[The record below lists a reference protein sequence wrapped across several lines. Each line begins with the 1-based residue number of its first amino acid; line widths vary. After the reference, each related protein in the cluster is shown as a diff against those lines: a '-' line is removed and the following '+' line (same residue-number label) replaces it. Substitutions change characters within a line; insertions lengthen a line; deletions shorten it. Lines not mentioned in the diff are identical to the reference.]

1 MRKNGDD
8 RIASDAI
15 PQLTLDADLAFW
27 ERRFLGKGCRP
38 IDLHPGGLGIAM
50 AERRPVIDWARDFD
64 HLDAAWVE
72 DPYTIW
78 DRLRQECPVAHTDR
92 YRGVYLPT
100 RYEDVRAIALDHEN
114 FSSRQVIVRD
124 FEPARGG
131 SAPPITNDPP
141 RHLNAR
147 RALLPAFTPMAIEPL
162 VPRTREIC
170 NELIDAIF
178 ARGDGRSDAA
188 LDYAQHVPVRVIALL
203 LGVPDSD
210 GDRFRRWILQQL
222 ESGVEASDELEQS
235 LAEMADYFGDL
246 VATRQRQVAAGAEL
260 GTDLIAQLLQ
270 ARYEDGTQF
279 STTHVVNSLRLLLVA
294 GIDTTWS
301 SIGAAL
307 WHIARVPADRTRL
320 VTEPALIPTAIEEFL
335 RAYAPVTMA
344 RKIKN
349 DTVLGGCRFSAGE
362 MVLLPF
368 PAANR
373 DPGFIADPDKVVID
387 RKENRHATF
396 GLGIHRCIG
405 SNLARMELKVALE
418 EWLRRIPD
426 FELDG
431 VVTWS
436 PGQVRGPRRV
446 PLKLN

>member
-1 MRKNGDD
+1 V
-8 RIASDAI
+8 
-15 PQLTLDADLAFW
+15 Q
-27 ERRFLGKGCRP
+27 
-38 IDLHPGGLGIAM
+38 
-50 AERRPVIDWARDFD
+50 
-64 HLDAAWVE
+64 
-72 DPYTIW
+72 
-78 DRLRQECPVAHTDR
+78 CPVAHTDR
-92 YRGVYLPT
+92 YGGVYLPT
-100 RYEDVRAIALDHEN
+100 RYEDVRAIALDHNN

-124 FEPARGG
+124 FAPARGG

-141 RHLNAR
+141 RHQNAR
-147 RALLPAFTPMAIEPL
+147 RALLPAFTPAAVDRL

-170 NELIDAIF
+170 NELIDAIL
-178 ARGDGRSDAA
+178 ARDDRRSDAA

-210 GDRFRRWILQQL
+210 GDRFRGWILQQL
-222 ESGVEASDELEQS
+222 ESGVEASEELEQS
-235 LAEMADYFGDL
+235 LAEMAEYFGIL
-246 VATRQRQVAAGAEL
+246 VAERQQQVASGAEL
-260 GTDLIAQLLQ
+260 GTDVVGQLLQ
-270 ARYEDGTQF
+270 ARYDDGAKF

-307 WHIARVPADRTRL
+307 WHLARVPADRARL
-320 VTEPALIPTAIEEFL
+320 VTEPALIPAAIEEFL

-344 RKIKN
+344 RRIKN
-349 DTVLGGCRFSAGE
+349 DTVIGGCQYKAGE

-373 DPGFIADPDKVVID
+373 DPGFIVDPNKILID
-387 RKENRHATF
+387 RKENRHAAF

-426 FELDG
+426 FTLDG
-431 VVTWS
+431 TVTWS
-436 PGQVRGPRRV
+436 AGQVRGPRRL

>member
-1 MRKNGDD
+1 M
-8 RIASDAI
+8 
-15 PQLTLDADLAFW
+15 
-27 ERRFLGKGCRP
+27 
-38 IDLHPGGLGIAM
+38 
-50 AERRPVIDWARDFD
+50 DWARDFD
-64 HLDAAWVE
+64 HLDCAWVD

-78 DRLRQECPVAHTDR
+78 NRLREECPVAHTER
-92 YRGVYLPT
+92 YQGVYLPT

-124 FEPARGG
+124 FVPARGG

-141 RHLNAR
+141 RHGNAR
-147 RALLPAFTPMAIEPL
+147 RALLPGFTPAAVDRL

-170 NELIDAIF
+170 NELIDAIL
-178 ARGDGRSDAA
+178 ARDDGRSDAA
-188 LDYAQHVPVRVIALL
+188 VDYAQHVPVRVIALL
-203 LGVPDSD
+203 LGVPAGD
-210 GDRFRRWILQQL
+210 GDRFRHWVHQQV
-222 ESGVEASDELEQS
+222 ESGVEASEELEQS
-235 LAEMADYFGDL
+235 LAEMAEYFGAL
-246 VATRQRQVAAGAEL
+246 VAERQRKVAASDEPS
-260 GTDLIAQLLQ
+260 TDVVGNLLQ
-270 ARYEDGTQF
+270 ARYDDGTKF

-307 WHIARVPADRTRL
+307 WHLARVPADRGRL
-320 VTEPALIPTAIEEFL
+320 VTNPALIPTAIEEFL
-335 RAYAPVTMA
+335 RAFAPVTMA

-349 DTVLGGCRFSAGE
+349 DTVLGGCLYRVGE

-373 DPGFIADPDKVVID
+373 DPSFIADPDKIVID
-387 RKENRHATF
+387 RKENRHAAF

-426 FELDG
+426 FTLDG
-431 VVTWS
+431 AVTWS
-436 PGQVRGPRRV
+436 AGQVRGPRSV
-446 PLKLN
+446 PLKLSSRSSG

>member
-1 MRKNGDD
+1 M
-8 RIASDAI
+8 
-15 PQLTLDADLAFW
+15 
-27 ERRFLGKGCRP
+27 
-38 IDLHPGGLGIAM
+38 
-50 AERRPVIDWARDFD
+50 DWARDFD
-64 HLDAAWVE
+64 HLDKAWVD

-78 DRLRQECPVAHTDR
+78 DRLRVQCPVAHTDR
-92 YRGVYLPT
+92 YGGVYLPT
-100 RYEDVRAIALDHEN
+100 RYEDVRAIALDHDN

-124 FEPARGG
+124 FVPARGG

-141 RHLNAR
+141 RHQNAR
-147 RALLPAFTPMAIEPL
+147 RALLPAFTPAAVDRL

-170 NELIDAIF
+170 NELIDAIL
-178 ARGDGRSDAA
+178 ARDDSRSDAA

-210 GDRFRRWILQQL
+210 GDRFRDWILQQL
-222 ESGVEASDELEQS
+222 ESGVEASEELEQS
-235 LAEMADYFGDL
+235 LAEMAEYFGIL
-246 VATRQRQVAAGAEL
+246 VAERQRQVAAGGEL
-260 GTDLIAQLLQ
+260 ATDVVGQLLQ
-270 ARYEDGTQF
+270 ARYDDGTKF

-307 WHIARVPADRTRL
+307 WHLARVPADRARL
-320 VTEPALIPTAIEEFL
+320 ATEPALIPAAIEEFL

-344 RKIKN
+344 RRIKN
-349 DTVLGGCRFSAGE
+349 DTVIGGCQYKAGE

-373 DPGFIADPDKVVID
+373 DPGLIADPNKILID
-387 RKENRHATF
+387 RKENRHAAF

-418 EWLRRIPD
+418 EWLRRIPE
-426 FELDG
+426 FRLDG

-436 PGQVRGPRRV
+436 AGQVRGPRRV
-446 PLKLN
+446 PLQLN

>member
-1 MRKNGDD
+1 M
-8 RIASDAI
+8 
-15 PQLTLDADLAFW
+15 
-27 ERRFLGKGCRP
+27 
-38 IDLHPGGLGIAM
+38 
-50 AERRPVIDWARDFD
+50 DWACDFD
-64 HLDAAWVE
+64 HLDRAWVE
-72 DPYTIW
+72 DPYTLW
-78 DRLRQECPVAHTDR
+78 DRLRVECPVAHTDR
-92 YRGVYLPT
+92 YGGVYLPT
-100 RYEDVRAIALDHEN
+100 RYEDVRAIALDHDN

-124 FEPARGG
+124 FVPARGG

-141 RHLNAR
+141 RHQNAR
-147 RALLPAFTPMAIEPL
+147 RALLPAFTPAAVDRL

-170 NELIDAIF
+170 NELIDSIL
-178 ARGDGRSDAA
+178 ARDDGRSDAA

-210 GDRFRRWILQQL
+210 GDRFRNWILQQL
-222 ESGVEASDELEQS
+222 ESGVEASNELEQS
-235 LAEMADYFGDL
+235 LAEMAEYFGIL
-246 VATRQRQVAAGAEL
+246 VAERQRLVAAGAEV
-260 GTDLIAQLLQ
+260 GTDVVGQLLQ
-270 ARYEDGTQF
+270 ARYDDGTKF

-307 WHIARVPADRTRL
+307 WHLARVPADRVRL
-320 VTEPALIPTAIEEFL
+320 VTEPALIPAAIEEFL

-344 RKIKN
+344 RRIKN
-349 DTVLGGCRFSAGE
+349 DTIIGGCQYKAGE

-373 DPGFIADPDKVVID
+373 DPSLIADPNEILID
-387 RKENRHATF
+387 RKENRHAAF

-418 EWLRRIPD
+418 EWLRRIPN
-426 FELDG
+426 FTLDG
-431 VVTWS
+431 AVTWS
-436 PGQVRGPRRV
+436 AGQVRGPRRV

>member
-1 MRKNGDD
+1 
-8 RIASDAI
+8 
-15 PQLTLDADLAFW
+15 
-27 ERRFLGKGCRP
+27 
-38 IDLHPGGLGIAM
+38 M
-50 AERRPVIDWARDFD
+50 AKRRPVMDWARDFD
-64 HLDAAWVE
+64 HLDKAWVD

-78 DRLRQECPVAHTDR
+78 DRLRVQCPVAHTDR
-92 YRGVYLPT
+92 YGGVYLPT
-100 RYEDVRAIALDHEN
+100 RYEDVRAIALDHDN

-124 FEPARGG
+124 FVPARGG

-141 RHLNAR
+141 RHQNAR
-147 RALLPAFTPMAIEPL
+147 RALIPAFTPPAVDRL

-170 NELIDAIF
+170 NELIDAIL
-178 ARGDGRSDAA
+178 ARDDGRSDAA

-210 GDRFRRWILQQL
+210 GDRFRDWILQQL
-222 ESGVEASDELEQS
+222 ESGVEASEELEQS
-235 LAEMADYFGDL
+235 LAEMAEYFGIL
-246 VATRQRQVAAGAEL
+246 VAERQRQVAAGAEL
-260 GTDLIAQLLQ
+260 GTDVVGQLLQ
-270 ARYEDGTQF
+270 ARYDDGTKF

-307 WHIARVPADRTRL
+307 WHLACVPADRARL
-320 VTEPALIPTAIEEFL
+320 VTEPALIPAAIEEFL

-344 RKIKN
+344 RRIKN
-349 DTVLGGCRFSAGE
+349 DTVVGGCQYKAGE

-373 DPGFIADPDKVVID
+373 DPGLIADPNKVLID
-387 RKENRHATF
+387 RKENRHAAF

-418 EWLRRIPD
+418 EWLRRIPN
-426 FELDG
+426 FTLDG
-431 VVTWS
+431 AVTWS
-436 PGQVRGPRRV
+436 AGQVRGPRRV

>member
-1 MRKNGDD
+1 
-8 RIASDAI
+8 
-15 PQLTLDADLAFW
+15 
-27 ERRFLGKGCRP
+27 
-38 IDLHPGGLGIAM
+38 M
-50 AERRPVIDWARDFD
+50 AGRRPVTDWARDFD
-64 HLDAAWVE
+64 HLDCAWA
-72 DPYTIW
+72 DNPYAIW
-78 DRLRQECPVAHTDR
+78 DRLREACPVAHTDR
-92 YRGVYLPT
+92 YQGVYLPT

-114 FSSRQVIVRD
+114 FSSHQVIVRD
-124 FEPARGG
+124 FAPARGG

-141 RHLNAR
+141 RHQNAR
-147 RALLPAFTPMAIEPL
+147 RALLSAFTPPAVDRL

-170 NELIDAIF
+170 NELIDAIL
-178 ARGDGRSDAA
+178 ARDDGRSDAA
-188 LDYAQHVPVRVIALL
+188 VDYAQHVPVRVIALM
-203 LGVPDSD
+203 LGVRDGD
-210 GDRFRRWILQQL
+210 GDRFRHWVHQL
-222 ESGVEASDELEQS
+222 AESGVESSAELEQS
-235 LAEMADYFGDL
+235 LSEMADYFGNL
-246 VATRQRQVAAGAEL
+246 VAERQRKVAVDGDP
-260 GTDLIAQLLQ
+260 GTDVIGHLLQ
-270 ARYEDGTQF
+270 ARYDDGTKF

-307 WHIARVPADRTRL
+307 WHLARVPTDRARL

-349 DTVLGGCRFSAGE
+349 DTVLGGYLYRAGE

-373 DPGFIADPDKVVID
+373 DPRFIADPNRVVLD
-387 RKENRHATF
+387 RKENRHAAF

-426 FELDG
+426 FTLDG
-431 VVTWS
+431 AVTWS
-436 PGQVRGPRRV
+436 AGQVRGPRSV
-446 PLKLN
+446 PLKL

>member
-1 MRKNGDD
+1 
-8 RIASDAI
+8 
-15 PQLTLDADLAFW
+15 
-27 ERRFLGKGCRP
+27 
-38 IDLHPGGLGIAM
+38 M
-50 AERRPVIDWARDFD
+50 AVRRPVMDWAGDFD
-64 HLDAAWVE
+64 HLDRAWVD
-72 DPYTIW
+72 DPYPIW
-78 DRLRQECPVAHTDR
+78 DRLREQCPVAHTDR
-92 YRGVYLPT
+92 YGGVYLPT
-100 RYEDVRAIALDHEN
+100 RYEDVRAIALDHDN

-124 FEPARGG
+124 FVPARGG

-141 RHLNAR
+141 RHQNAR
-147 RALLPAFTPMAIEPL
+147 RALLPAFTPAAVDRL

-170 NELIDAIF
+170 NELIDAIL
-178 ARGDGRSDAA
+178 ARDDGRSDAA

-210 GDRFRRWILQQL
+210 GDRFRDWILQQL
-222 ESGVEASDELEQS
+222 ESGVEASEELEQS
-235 LAEMADYFGDL
+235 LAEMAEYFGIL
-246 VATRQRQVAAGAEL
+246 VAERQRQVAAGAEL
-260 GTDLIAQLLQ
+260 GTDVVGQLLQ
-270 ARYEDGTQF
+270 ARYDDGTKF

-307 WHIARVPADRTRL
+307 WHLARVPADRARL
-320 VTEPALIPTAIEEFL
+320 VTEPALIPGAIEEFL

-344 RKIKN
+344 RRIKN
-349 DTVLGGCRFSAGE
+349 DTVVGGCQYNAGE

-373 DPGFIADPDKVVID
+373 DPGLIADPNKILID
-387 RKENRHATF
+387 RKENRHAAF

-418 EWLRRIPD
+418 EWLRRIPN
-426 FELDG
+426 FTLDG
-431 VVTWS
+431 AVTWS
-436 PGQVRGPRRV
+436 AGQVRGPRRV

>member
-1 MRKNGDD
+1 M
-8 RIASDAI
+8 
-15 PQLTLDADLAFW
+15 
-27 ERRFLGKGCRP
+27 
-38 IDLHPGGLGIAM
+38 
-50 AERRPVIDWARDFD
+50 DWARDFD
-64 HLDAAWVE
+64 HLDKAWVD

-78 DRLRQECPVAHTDR
+78 DRLRVQCPVAHTDR
-92 YRGVYLPT
+92 YGGVYLPT
-100 RYEDVRAIALDHEN
+100 RYEDVRAIALDHDN

-124 FEPARGG
+124 FVPARGG

-141 RHLNAR
+141 RHQNAR
-147 RALLPAFTPMAIEPL
+147 RALLPAFTPAAVDRL

-170 NELIDAIF
+170 NELIDAIL
-178 ARGDGRSDAA
+178 ARDDSRSDAA

-210 GDRFRRWILQQL
+210 GDRFRDWILQQL
-222 ESGVEASDELEQS
+222 ESGVEASEELEQS
-235 LAEMADYFGDL
+235 LAEMAEYFGIL
-246 VATRQRQVAAGAEL
+246 VAERQRQVAAGAEL
-260 GTDLIAQLLQ
+260 ATDVVGQLLQ
-270 ARYEDGTQF
+270 ARYDDGTKF

-307 WHIARVPADRTRL
+307 WHLARVPADRARL
-320 VTEPALIPTAIEEFL
+320 ATEPALIPAAIEEFL

-344 RKIKN
+344 RRIKN
-349 DTVLGGCRFSAGE
+349 DTVIGGCQYKAGE

-373 DPGFIADPDKVVID
+373 DPGLIADPNKILID
-387 RKENRHATF
+387 RKENRHAAF

-418 EWLRRIPD
+418 EWLRRIPE
-426 FELDG
+426 FRLDG

-436 PGQVRGPRRV
+436 AGQVRGPRRV
-446 PLKLN
+446 PLQLN

>member
-1 MRKNGDD
+1 
-8 RIASDAI
+8 
-15 PQLTLDADLAFW
+15 
-27 ERRFLGKGCRP
+27 
-38 IDLHPGGLGIAM
+38 M
-50 AERRPVIDWARDFD
+50 AKRRPVMDWARDFD
-64 HLDAAWVE
+64 HLDKAWVD

-78 DRLRQECPVAHTDR
+78 DRLRVQCPVAHTDR
-92 YRGVYLPT
+92 YGGVYLPT
-100 RYEDVRAIALDHEN
+100 RYEDVRAIALDHDN

-124 FEPARGG
+124 FVPARGG

-141 RHLNAR
+141 RHQNAR
-147 RALLPAFTPMAIEPL
+147 RALLPAFTPTAVDRL

-170 NELIDAIF
+170 NELIDAIL
-178 ARGDGRSDAA
+178 ARDDGRSDAA

-210 GDRFRRWILQQL
+210 GDRFRDWILQQL
-222 ESGVEASDELEQS
+222 ESGVEASEELEQS
-235 LAEMADYFGDL
+235 LAEMAEYFGIL
-246 VATRQRQVAAGAEL
+246 VAERQRQVAEGAEL
-260 GTDLIAQLLQ
+260 GTDVVGQLLQ
-270 ARYEDGTQF
+270 ARYDDGTKF

-307 WHIARVPADRTRL
+307 WHLACVPADRARL
-320 VTEPALIPTAIEEFL
+320 VTEPALIPAAIEEFL

-344 RKIKN
+344 RRIKN
-349 DTVLGGCRFSAGE
+349 DTVVGGCQYKAGE

-373 DPGFIADPDKVVID
+373 DPGLIADPNKVLID
-387 RKENRHATF
+387 RKENRHAAF

-418 EWLRRIPD
+418 EWLRRIPN
-426 FELDG
+426 FTLDG
-431 VVTWS
+431 AVTWS
-436 PGQVRGPRRV
+436 VGQVRGPRRV

>member
-1 MRKNGDD
+1 
-8 RIASDAI
+8 
-15 PQLTLDADLAFW
+15 
-27 ERRFLGKGCRP
+27 
-38 IDLHPGGLGIAM
+38 M
-50 AERRPVIDWARDFD
+50 AERRPVLDWARDFD
-64 HLDAAWVE
+64 HLDKAWVD

-78 DRLRQECPVAHTDR
+78 DRLRVQCPVAHTDR
-92 YRGVYLPT
+92 YGGVYLPT
-100 RYEDVRAIALDHEN
+100 RYEDVRAIALDHDN

-124 FEPARGG
+124 FVPARGG

-141 RHLNAR
+141 RHQNAR
-147 RALLPAFTPMAIEPL
+147 RALLPAFTPAAVDRL

-170 NELIDAIF
+170 NELIDAIL
-178 ARGDGRSDAA
+178 ARDDGRSDAA
-188 LDYAQHVPVRVIALL
+188 LDYAQHVPVRVISLL

-210 GDRFRRWILQQL
+210 GDRFRDWILQQL
-222 ESGVEASDELEQS
+222 ESGVEASEELEQS
-235 LAEMADYFGDL
+235 LAEMAEYFGIL
-246 VATRQRQVAAGAEL
+246 VAERQRLVAADAEL
-260 GTDLIAQLLQ
+260 GTDVVGQLLQ
-270 ARYEDGTQF
+270 ARYDDGTKF

-307 WHIARVPADRTRL
+307 WHLARVPADRVRL
-320 VTEPALIPTAIEEFL
+320 MTEPALIPAAIEEFL

-344 RKIKN
+344 RRIKN
-349 DTVLGGCRFSAGE
+349 DTVVGGCPYKAGE

-373 DPGFIADPDKVVID
+373 DPGLIADPNKILID
-387 RKENRHATF
+387 RKENRHAAF

-418 EWLRRIPD
+418 EWLRRIPN
-426 FELDG
+426 FTLDG
-431 VVTWS
+431 AVTWS
-436 PGQVRGPRRV
+436 AGQVRGPRRV

>member
-1 MRKNGDD
+1 
-8 RIASDAI
+8 
-15 PQLTLDADLAFW
+15 
-27 ERRFLGKGCRP
+27 
-38 IDLHPGGLGIAM
+38 M
-50 AERRPVIDWARDFD
+50 AERQPVVDWARDFD
-64 HLDAAWVE
+64 HLDWAWVN

-78 DRLRQECPVAHTDR
+78 DRLREECPVAHTDR

-100 RYEDVRAIALDHEN
+100 RYEDVRAIALDHDN

-124 FEPARGG
+124 FVPARGG

-141 RHLNAR
+141 RHQNAR
-147 RALLPAFTPMAIEPL
+147 RALLPAFTPAAVDRL

-170 NELIDAIF
+170 NALIDAIL
-178 ARGDGRSDAA
+178 ARVDGRSDAA

-203 LGVPDSD
+203 MGVPDSD
-210 GDRFRRWILQQL
+210 GDRFRHWVHQQV
-222 ESGVEASDELEQS
+222 ESGVGASEELEQG
-235 LAEMADYFGDL
+235 LAEMAEYFGSL
-246 VATRQRQVAAGAEL
+246 VAERQRQVAAGGEL
-260 GTDLIAQLLQ
+260 GTDVVAQLLQ
-270 ARYEDGTQF
+270 ARYEDGTTF

-307 WHIARVPADRTRL
+307 WHLARNPDDRARL
-320 VTEPALIPTAIEEFL
+320 VSEPALIPTAIEEFL

-344 RKIKN
+344 RKIKH
-349 DTVLGGCRFSAGE
+349 DTVVGGCPYKAGE

-373 DPGFIADPDKVVID
+373 DPRFIANADKIVID
-387 RKENRHATF
+387 RKENRHAAF

-418 EWLRRIPD
+418 EWLKRIPE
-426 FELDG
+426 FTLDG
-431 VVTWS
+431 EVTWS
-436 PGQVRGPRRV
+436 VGQVRGPRRV
-446 PLKLN
+446 PLQLI

>member
-1 MRKNGDD
+1 
-8 RIASDAI
+8 
-15 PQLTLDADLAFW
+15 
-27 ERRFLGKGCRP
+27 
-38 IDLHPGGLGIAM
+38 M
-50 AERRPVIDWARDFD
+50 AERRPVLDWARDFD
-64 HLDAAWVE
+64 HLDKAWVD

-78 DRLRQECPVAHTDR
+78 DRLRVQCPVAHTDR
-92 YRGVYLPT
+92 YGGVYLPT
-100 RYEDVRAIALDHEN
+100 RYEDVRAIALDHDN

-124 FEPARGG
+124 FVPARGG

-141 RHLNAR
+141 RHQNAR
-147 RALLPAFTPMAIEPL
+147 RALLPAFTPAAVDRL

-170 NELIDAIF
+170 NELIDAIL
-178 ARGDGRSDAA
+178 ARDDGRSDAA
-188 LDYAQHVPVRVIALL
+188 LDYAQHIPVRVIALL

-210 GDRFRRWILQQL
+210 GDRFRDWILQQL
-222 ESGVEASDELEQS
+222 ESGVEASEELEQS
-235 LAEMADYFGDL
+235 LAEMAEYFGIL
-246 VATRQRQVAAGAEL
+246 VAERQRQVAAGAEL
-260 GTDLIAQLLQ
+260 GTDVVGQLLQ
-270 ARYEDGTQF
+270 ARYDDGTKF

-301 SIGAAL
+301 SIGAAI
-307 WHIARVPADRTRL
+307 WHLARVPADRARL
-320 VTEPALIPTAIEEFL
+320 VTEPALIPAAIEEFL

-344 RKIKN
+344 RRIKN
-349 DTVLGGCRFSAGE
+349 DTVVGGCQYKAGE

-373 DPGFIADPDKVVID
+373 DPGLIADPNKILID

-426 FELDG
+426 FTLDG
-431 VVTWS
+431 AVTWS
-436 PGQVRGPRRV
+436 AGQVRGPRRV

>member
-1 MRKNGDD
+1 M
-8 RIASDAI
+8 
-15 PQLTLDADLAFW
+15 
-27 ERRFLGKGCRP
+27 
-38 IDLHPGGLGIAM
+38 
-50 AERRPVIDWARDFD
+50 DWARDFD
-64 HLDAAWVE
+64 HLDKAWVD

-78 DRLRQECPVAHTDR
+78 DRLRVQCPVAHTDR
-92 YRGVYLPT
+92 YGGVYLPT
-100 RYEDVRAIALDHEN
+100 RYEDVRAIALDHNN

-124 FEPARGG
+124 FVPARGG

-141 RHLNAR
+141 RHQNAR
-147 RALLPAFTPMAIEPL
+147 RALLPAFTPAAVDRL

-170 NELIDAIF
+170 NELIDAIL
-178 ARGDGRSDAA
+178 ARDDSRSDAA

-210 GDRFRRWILQQL
+210 GDRFRDWILQQL
-222 ESGVEASDELEQS
+222 ESGVEASEELEQS
-235 LAEMADYFGDL
+235 LAEMAEYFGAL
-246 VATRQRQVAAGAEL
+246 VAERQRQVAAGAEL
-260 GTDLIAQLLQ
+260 GTDIVGQLLQ
-270 ARYEDGTQF
+270 ARYDDGTKF
-279 STTHVVNSLRLLLVA
+279 TTTHVVNSLRLLLVA

-307 WHIARVPADRTRL
+307 WHLARVPADRARL
-320 VTEPALIPTAIEEFL
+320 ATEPALIPAAIEEFL

-344 RKIKN
+344 RRIKN
-349 DTVLGGCRFSAGE
+349 DTVVGGCQYKAGE

-373 DPGFIADPDKVVID
+373 DPGFIADPNKILID
-387 RKENRHATF
+387 RKENRHAAF

-426 FELDG
+426 FTLDG
-431 VVTWS
+431 AVTWS
-436 PGQVRGPRRV
+436 AGQVRGPRRV

>member
-1 MRKNGDD
+1 
-8 RIASDAI
+8 
-15 PQLTLDADLAFW
+15 
-27 ERRFLGKGCRP
+27 
-38 IDLHPGGLGIAM
+38 M
-50 AERRPVIDWARDFD
+50 AERRPVMDWARDFD
-64 HLDAAWVE
+64 HLDKAWVE
-72 DPYTIW
+72 DPYSIW
-78 DRLRQECPVAHTDR
+78 DRLRVQCPVAHTDR
-92 YRGVYLPT
+92 YGGVYLPT
-100 RYEDVRAIALDHEN
+100 RYEDVRAIALDHNN

-124 FEPARGG
+124 FVPARGG

-141 RHLNAR
+141 RHQNAR
-147 RALLPAFTPMAIEPL
+147 RALLPAFTPAAVDRL

-170 NELIDAIF
+170 NELIDAIL
-178 ARGDGRSDAA
+178 ARDDSRSDAA

-210 GDRFRRWILQQL
+210 GDRFRDWILQQL
-222 ESGVEASDELEQS
+222 ESGVEASEELEQS
-235 LAEMADYFGDL
+235 LAEMAEYFGIL
-246 VATRQRQVAAGAEL
+246 VAERQRQVAAGAEL
-260 GTDLIAQLLQ
+260 GTDVVGQLLQ
-270 ARYEDGTQF
+270 ARYDDGTNF

-307 WHIARVPADRTRL
+307 WHLARVPADRARL
-320 VTEPALIPTAIEEFL
+320 ATEPALIPAAIEEFL

-344 RKIKN
+344 RRIKN
-349 DTVLGGCRFSAGE
+349 DTVVRGCQYKAGE

-373 DPGFIADPDKVVID
+373 DPGFIADPNKILID
-387 RKENRHATF
+387 RKENRHAAF

-426 FELDG
+426 FTLDG
-431 VVTWS
+431 AVTWS
-436 PGQVRGPRRV
+436 AGQVRGPRRV
-446 PLKLN
+446 PVKLN

>member
-1 MRKNGDD
+1 
-8 RIASDAI
+8 
-15 PQLTLDADLAFW
+15 
-27 ERRFLGKGCRP
+27 
-38 IDLHPGGLGIAM
+38 M
-50 AERRPVIDWARDFD
+50 AKRRPVMDWARDFD
-64 HLDAAWVE
+64 HLDKAWVD

-78 DRLRQECPVAHTDR
+78 DRLRVQCPVAHTDR
-92 YRGVYLPT
+92 YGGVYLPT
-100 RYEDVRAIALDHEN
+100 RYEDVRAIALDHDN

-124 FEPARGG
+124 FVPARGG

-141 RHLNAR
+141 RHQNAR
-147 RALLPAFTPMAIEPL
+147 RALLPAFTPTAVDRL

-170 NELIDAIF
+170 NELIDAIL
-178 ARGDGRSDAA
+178 ARDDGRSDAA

-210 GDRFRRWILQQL
+210 GDRFRDWILQQL
-222 ESGVEASDELEQS
+222 ESGVEASEELEQS
-235 LAEMADYFGDL
+235 LAEMAEYFGIL
-246 VATRQRQVAAGAEL
+246 VAERQRQVAEGAEL
-260 GTDLIAQLLQ
+260 GTDVVGQLLQ
-270 ARYEDGTQF
+270 ARYDDGTKF

-307 WHIARVPADRTRL
+307 WHLACVPADRARL
-320 VTEPALIPTAIEEFL
+320 VTEPALIPAAIEEFL

-344 RKIKN
+344 RRIKN
-349 DTVLGGCRFSAGE
+349 DTVVGGCQYKAGE

-373 DPGFIADPDKVVID
+373 DPGLIADPNKVLID
-387 RKENRHATF
+387 RKENRHAAF

-418 EWLRRIPD
+418 EWLRRIPN
-426 FELDG
+426 FTLDG
-431 VVTWS
+431 AVTWS
-436 PGQVRGPRRV
+436 AGQVRGPRRV

>member
-1 MRKNGDD
+1 
-8 RIASDAI
+8 
-15 PQLTLDADLAFW
+15 
-27 ERRFLGKGCRP
+27 
-38 IDLHPGGLGIAM
+38 M
-50 AERRPVIDWARDFD
+50 AKRRPVMDWARDFD
-64 HLDAAWVE
+64 HLDKAWVD

-78 DRLRQECPVAHTDR
+78 DRLRVQCPVAHTDR
-92 YRGVYLPT
+92 YGGVYLPT
-100 RYEDVRAIALDHEN
+100 RYEDVRAIALDHDN

-124 FEPARGG
+124 FVPARGG

-141 RHLNAR
+141 RHQNAR
-147 RALLPAFTPMAIEPL
+147 RALLPAFTPTAVDRL

-170 NELIDAIF
+170 NELIDAIL
-178 ARGDGRSDAA
+178 ARDDGRSDAA

-210 GDRFRRWILQQL
+210 GDRFRDWILQQL
-222 ESGVEASDELEQS
+222 ESGVEASEELEQS
-235 LAEMADYFGDL
+235 LAEMAEYFGIL
-246 VATRQRQVAAGAEL
+246 VAERQRLVGADAEL
-260 GTDLIAQLLQ
+260 GTDVVGQLLQ
-270 ARYEDGTQF
+270 ARYDDGTKF

-307 WHIARVPADRTRL
+307 WHLACVPADRARL
-320 VTEPALIPTAIEEFL
+320 VTEPALIPAAIEEFL

-344 RKIKN
+344 RRIKN
-349 DTVLGGCRFSAGE
+349 DTVVGGCQYKAGE

-373 DPGFIADPDKVVID
+373 DPGLIADPNKVLID
-387 RKENRHATF
+387 RKENRHAAF

-418 EWLRRIPD
+418 EWLRRIPN
-426 FELDG
+426 FTLDG
-431 VVTWS
+431 AVTWS
-436 PGQVRGPRRV
+436 AGQVRGPRRV

>member
-1 MRKNGDD
+1 
-8 RIASDAI
+8 
-15 PQLTLDADLAFW
+15 
-27 ERRFLGKGCRP
+27 
-38 IDLHPGGLGIAM
+38 M
-50 AERRPVIDWARDFD
+50 AERRPVADWDCDFD
-64 HLDAAWVE
+64 HLDRAWVD

-78 DRLRQECPVAHTDR
+78 DRLREECPVAHTDR
-92 YRGVYLPT
+92 YQGVYLPT
-100 RYEDVRAIALDHEN
+100 RYEDVRAIALDHDN

-124 FEPARGG
+124 FVPARGG

-141 RHLNAR
+141 RHQNAR
-147 RALLPAFTPMAIEPL
+147 RALLPAFTPAAIDRL

-170 NELIDAIF
+170 NELIDAIL

-188 LDYAQHVPVRVIALL
+188 IDYAQHVPVRVIALL

-210 GDRFRRWILQQL
+210 GDRFRHWVHQQV
-222 ESGVEASDELEQS
+222 ESGVETSAELEQS
-235 LAEMADYFGDL
+235 LAEMADYFGIL
-246 VATRQRQVAAGAEL
+246 VAERQRKVAAGAEP
-260 GTDLIAQLLQ
+260 GTDVVAQLLQ
-270 ARYEDGTQF
+270 ARYDDGTKF

-307 WHIARVPADRTRL
+307 WHLARVPADRARL
-320 VTEPALIPTAIEEFL
+320 VTEPYLIPTAIEELL

-344 RKIKN
+344 RKIKM
-349 DTVLGGCRFSAGE
+349 DTVIGGYHYRAGE
-362 MVLLPF
+362 MVMLPF

-373 DPGFIADPDKVVID
+373 DPRFIADPNKIAID
-387 RKENRHATF
+387 RKENRHAAF

-426 FELDG
+426 FTLDG
-431 VVTWS
+431 AVTWS
-436 PGQVRGPRRV
+436 AGQVRGPRSVALRLGSEKQ
-446 PLKLN
+446 PS

>member
-1 MRKNGDD
+1 
-8 RIASDAI
+8 
-15 PQLTLDADLAFW
+15 
-27 ERRFLGKGCRP
+27 
-38 IDLHPGGLGIAM
+38 M
-50 AERRPVIDWARDFD
+50 AKRRPVMDWASDFD
-64 HLDAAWVE
+64 HLDKAWVD

-78 DRLRQECPVAHTDR
+78 DRLRVQCPVAHTDR
-92 YRGVYLPT
+92 YGGVYLPT
-100 RYEDVRAIALDHEN
+100 RYEDVRAIALDHDN

-124 FEPARGG
+124 FVPARGG

-141 RHLNAR
+141 RHQNAR
-147 RALLPAFTPMAIEPL
+147 RALLPAFTPTAVDRL

-170 NELIDAIF
+170 NELIDAIL
-178 ARGDGRSDAA
+178 ARDDGRSDAA

-210 GDRFRRWILQQL
+210 GDRFRDWILQQL
-222 ESGVEASDELEQS
+222 ESGVEASEELEQS
-235 LAEMADYFGDL
+235 LAEMAEYFGIL
-246 VATRQRQVAAGAEL
+246 VAERQRQVAEGAEL
-260 GTDLIAQLLQ
+260 GTDVVGQLLQ
-270 ARYEDGTQF
+270 ARYDDGTKF

-307 WHIARVPADRTRL
+307 WHLACVPADRARL
-320 VTEPALIPTAIEEFL
+320 VTEPALIPAAIEEFL

-344 RKIKN
+344 RRIKN
-349 DTVLGGCRFSAGE
+349 DTVVGGCQYKAGE

-373 DPGFIADPDKVVID
+373 DPGLIADPNKVLID
-387 RKENRHATF
+387 RKENRHAAF

-418 EWLRRIPD
+418 EWLRRIPN
-426 FELDG
+426 FTLDG
-431 VVTWS
+431 AVTWS
-436 PGQVRGPRRV
+436 AGQVRGPRRV

>member
-1 MRKNGDD
+1 M
-8 RIASDAI
+8 
-15 PQLTLDADLAFW
+15 
-27 ERRFLGKGCRP
+27 
-38 IDLHPGGLGIAM
+38 
-50 AERRPVIDWARDFD
+50 DWACDFD
-64 HLDAAWVE
+64 HLDRAWVE

-78 DRLRQECPVAHTDR
+78 DRLRVQCPVAHTDR
-92 YRGVYLPT
+92 YGGVYLPT

-124 FEPARGG
+124 FVPARGG

-141 RHLNAR
+141 RHQNAR
-147 RALLPAFTPMAIEPL
+147 RALLPAFTPAAVDRL

-170 NELIDAIF
+170 NELIDAIL
-178 ARGDGRSDAA
+178 ARDDGRSDAA

-210 GDRFRRWILQQL
+210 GDRFRHWILQQL
-222 ESGVEASDELEQS
+222 ESGVEASQELEQS
-235 LAEMADYFGDL
+235 LAEMAEYFGIL
-246 VATRQRQVAAGAEL
+246 VAERQRRVAVDAEL
-260 GTDLIAQLLQ
+260 GTDVVGQLLQ
-270 ARYEDGTQF
+270 ARYDDGTKF

-307 WHIARVPADRTRL
+307 WHLARVPADRARL
-320 VTEPALIPTAIEEFL
+320 VTEPALIPAAIEEFL

-344 RKIKN
+344 RRIKN
-349 DTVLGGCRFSAGE
+349 DTVVGGCQYKAGE

-373 DPGFIADPDKVVID
+373 DPGLIADPNTILLD
-387 RKENRHATF
+387 RKENRHAAF

-418 EWLRRIPD
+418 EWLRRIPN
-426 FELDG
+426 FTLDG
-431 VVTWS
+431 AVTWS
-436 PGQVRGPRRV
+436 AGQVRGPRRV

>member
-1 MRKNGDD
+1 
-8 RIASDAI
+8 
-15 PQLTLDADLAFW
+15 
-27 ERRFLGKGCRP
+27 
-38 IDLHPGGLGIAM
+38 M
-50 AERRPVIDWARDFD
+50 AVRRPVLDWARDFD
-64 HLDAAWVE
+64 HLDKAWVD
-72 DPYTIW
+72 DPYIIW
-78 DRLRQECPVAHTDR
+78 DRLREQCPVAHTDR
-92 YRGVYLPT
+92 YGGVYLPT
-100 RYEDVRAIALDHEN
+100 RYEDVRAIALDHDN

-124 FEPARGG
+124 FVPARGG

-141 RHLNAR
+141 RHQNAR
-147 RALLPAFTPMAIEPL
+147 RALLPAFTPAAVDRL

-170 NELIDAIF
+170 NELIDAIL
-178 ARGDGRSDAA
+178 ARDDGRSDAA

-210 GDRFRRWILQQL
+210 GDRFRDWILQQL
-222 ESGVEASDELEQS
+222 ESGVEASEELEQS
-235 LAEMADYFGDL
+235 LAEMAEYFRIL
-246 VATRQRQVAAGAEL
+246 VAERQRLVGADAEL
-260 GTDLIAQLLQ
+260 GTDVVGQLLQ
-270 ARYEDGTQF
+270 ARYDDGTKF

-307 WHIARVPADRTRL
+307 WHLARVPADRARL
-320 VTEPALIPTAIEEFL
+320 VVEPALIPAAIEEFL

-344 RKIKN
+344 RRIKN
-349 DTVLGGCRFSAGE
+349 DTAVRGCQYKAGE

-373 DPGFIADPDKVVID
+373 DPGFIADPNKILID
-387 RKENRHATF
+387 RKENRHAAF

-418 EWLRRIPD
+418 EWLRRIPN
-426 FELDG
+426 FTLDG
-431 VVTWS
+431 AVTWS
-436 PGQVRGPRRV
+436 AGQVRGPRRV

>member
-1 MRKNGDD
+1 
-8 RIASDAI
+8 
-15 PQLTLDADLAFW
+15 
-27 ERRFLGKGCRP
+27 
-38 IDLHPGGLGIAM
+38 M
-50 AERRPVIDWARDFD
+50 AERRPVLDWARDFD
-64 HLDAAWVE
+64 HLDRAWVE

-78 DRLRQECPVAHTDR
+78 DRLRVQCPVAHTDR
-92 YRGVYLPT
+92 YGGVYLPT
-100 RYEDVRAIALDHEN
+100 RYEDVRAIALDHDN

-124 FEPARGG
+124 FVPARGG

-141 RHLNAR
+141 RHQNAR
-147 RALLPAFTPMAIEPL
+147 RALLPAFTPAAVDRL

-170 NELIDAIF
+170 NELIDAIL
-178 ARGDGRSDAA
+178 ARDDGRSDAA

-210 GDRFRRWILQQL
+210 GDRFRDWILQQL
-222 ESGVEASDELEQS
+222 ESGVEASEELEQS
-235 LAEMADYFGDL
+235 LAEMAEYFGIL
-246 VATRQRQVAAGAEL
+246 VAERQRLVAAGAEL
-260 GTDLIAQLLQ
+260 GTDVVGQLLQ
-270 ARYEDGTQF
+270 ARYDDGTKF

-307 WHIARVPADRTRL
+307 WHLARVPADRARL
-320 VTEPALIPTAIEEFL
+320 VTEPALIPAAIEEFL

-344 RKIKN
+344 RRIKN
-349 DTVLGGCRFSAGE
+349 DTVVGGCPYKAGE

-373 DPGFIADPDKVVID
+373 DPGLIADPNKILID
-387 RKENRHATF
+387 RKENRHAAF

-426 FELDG
+426 FTLDG
-431 VVTWS
+431 AVTWS
-436 PGQVRGPRRV
+436 AGQVRGPRRV

>member
-1 MRKNGDD
+1 
-8 RIASDAI
+8 
-15 PQLTLDADLAFW
+15 
-27 ERRFLGKGCRP
+27 
-38 IDLHPGGLGIAM
+38 M
-50 AERRPVIDWARDFD
+50 AERRPVMDWACDFD
-64 HLDAAWVE
+64 HLDRAWVE

-78 DRLRQECPVAHTDR
+78 DRLRVQCPVAHTDR
-92 YRGVYLPT
+92 YGGVYLPT

-124 FEPARGG
+124 FVPARGG

-141 RHLNAR
+141 RHQNAR
-147 RALLPAFTPMAIEPL
+147 RALLPAFTPAAVDRL

-170 NELIDAIF
+170 NELIDAIL
-178 ARGDGRSDAA
+178 ARDDGRSDAA

-210 GDRFRRWILQQL
+210 GDRFRHWILQQL
-222 ESGVEASDELEQS
+222 ESGVEASQELEQS
-235 LAEMADYFGDL
+235 LAEMSEYFGIL
-246 VATRQRQVAAGAEL
+246 VAERQRRVAVDAEL
-260 GTDLIAQLLQ
+260 GTDVVGQLLR
-270 ARYEDGTQF
+270 ARYDDGTKF

-307 WHIARVPADRTRL
+307 WHLARVPADRARL
-320 VTEPALIPTAIEEFL
+320 VTEPALIPAAIEEFL

-344 RKIKN
+344 RRIKN
-349 DTVLGGCRFSAGE
+349 DTVVGGCQYKAGE

-373 DPGFIADPDKVVID
+373 DPSLIADPNKILLD
-387 RKENRHATF
+387 RKENRHAAF

-418 EWLRRIPD
+418 EWLRRIPN
-426 FELDG
+426 FTLDG
-431 VVTWS
+431 AVTWS
-436 PGQVRGPRRV
+436 AGQVRGPRRV

>member
-1 MRKNGDD
+1 
-8 RIASDAI
+8 
-15 PQLTLDADLAFW
+15 
-27 ERRFLGKGCRP
+27 
-38 IDLHPGGLGIAM
+38 M
-50 AERRPVIDWARDFD
+50 AVRRPVMDWAGDFD
-64 HLDAAWVE
+64 HLDRAWVD
-72 DPYTIW
+72 DPYPIW
-78 DRLRQECPVAHTDR
+78 DRLREQCPVAHTDR
-92 YRGVYLPT
+92 YGGVYLPT
-100 RYEDVRAIALDHEN
+100 RYEDVRAIALDHDN

-124 FEPARGG
+124 FVPARGG

-141 RHLNAR
+141 RHQNAR
-147 RALLPAFTPMAIEPL
+147 RALLPAFTPAAVDQL

-170 NELIDAIF
+170 NELIDAIL
-178 ARGDGRSDAA
+178 ARDDGRSDAA

-210 GDRFRRWILQQL
+210 GDRFRDWILQQL
-222 ESGVEASDELEQS
+222 ESGVEASEELEQS
-235 LAEMADYFGDL
+235 LAEMAEYFGIL
-246 VATRQRQVAAGAEL
+246 VAERQRQVAAGAEL
-260 GTDLIAQLLQ
+260 GTDVVGQLLQ
-270 ARYEDGTQF
+270 ARYDDGTKF

-307 WHIARVPADRTRL
+307 WHLARVPADRARL
-320 VTEPALIPTAIEEFL
+320 VTEPALIPGAIEEFL

-344 RKIKN
+344 RRIKN
-349 DTVLGGCRFSAGE
+349 DTVVGGCQYKAGE

-373 DPGFIADPDKVVID
+373 DPGLIADPNKILID
-387 RKENRHATF
+387 RKENRHAAF

-418 EWLRRIPD
+418 EWLRRIPN
-426 FELDG
+426 FTLDG
-431 VVTWS
+431 AVTWS
-436 PGQVRGPRRV
+436 AGQVRGPRRV

>member
-1 MRKNGDD
+1 
-8 RIASDAI
+8 
-15 PQLTLDADLAFW
+15 
-27 ERRFLGKGCRP
+27 
-38 IDLHPGGLGIAM
+38 M
-50 AERRPVIDWARDFD
+50 AERRPVMDWACDFD
-64 HLDAAWVE
+64 HLDSAWVD
-72 DPYTIW
+72 DPYPIW
-78 DRLRQECPVAHTDR
+78 DRLRVQCPVAHTDR
-92 YRGVYLPT
+92 YGGVYLPT
-100 RYEDVRAIALDHEN
+100 RYEDVRAIALDHDN

-124 FEPARGG
+124 FVPARGG

-141 RHLNAR
+141 RHQNAR
-147 RALLPAFTPMAIEPL
+147 RALLPAFTPAAVDRL

-170 NELIDAIF
+170 NELIDAIL
-178 ARGDGRSDAA
+178 ARDDSRSDAA

-210 GDRFRRWILQQL
+210 GDRFRDWILQQL
-222 ESGVEASDELEQS
+222 ESGVEASEELEQS
-235 LAEMADYFGDL
+235 LAEMAEYFGIL
-246 VATRQRQVAAGAEL
+246 VAERQRQVAAGAEL
-260 GTDLIAQLLQ
+260 GTDVVGQLLQ
-270 ARYEDGTQF
+270 ARYDDGTKF

-307 WHIARVPADRTRL
+307 WHLARVPADRARL
-320 VTEPALIPTAIEEFL
+320 VTEPALIPAAIEEFL

-344 RKIKN
+344 RRIKN
-349 DTVLGGCRFSAGE
+349 DTVVGGCQYKAGE

-373 DPGFIADPDKVVID
+373 DPGFIADPNKILID
-387 RKENRHATF
+387 REENRHAAF

-426 FELDG
+426 FTLDG
-431 VVTWS
+431 AVTWS
-436 PGQVRGPRRV
+436 AGQVRGPRRV

>member
-1 MRKNGDD
+1 
-8 RIASDAI
+8 
-15 PQLTLDADLAFW
+15 
-27 ERRFLGKGCRP
+27 
-38 IDLHPGGLGIAM
+38 M
-50 AERRPVIDWARDFD
+50 AERRPVMDWARDFD
-64 HLDAAWVE
+64 HLDRAWVE

-78 DRLRQECPVAHTDR
+78 DRLRVQCPVAHTDR
-92 YRGVYLPT
+92 YGGVYLPT
-100 RYEDVRAIALDHEN
+100 RYEDVRAIALDHDN

-124 FEPARGG
+124 FVPARGG

-141 RHLNAR
+141 RHQNAR
-147 RALLPAFTPMAIEPL
+147 RALLPAFTPAAVDRL

-170 NELIDAIF
+170 NELIDAIL
-178 ARGDGRSDAA
+178 ARDDGRSDAA
-188 LDYAQHVPVRVIALL
+188 LDYAQHVPVRVISLL

-210 GDRFRRWILQQL
+210 GDRFRDWILQQL
-222 ESGVEASDELEQS
+222 ESGVEASEELEQS
-235 LAEMADYFGDL
+235 LAEMAEYFGIL
-246 VATRQRQVAAGAEL
+246 VAERQRLVAADAEL
-260 GTDLIAQLLQ
+260 GTDVVGQLLQ
-270 ARYEDGTQF
+270 ARYDDGTKF

-307 WHIARVPADRTRL
+307 WHLARVPADRVRL
-320 VTEPALIPTAIEEFL
+320 MTEPALIPAAIEEFL

-344 RKIKN
+344 RRIKN
-349 DTVLGGCRFSAGE
+349 DTVVGGCPYKAGE

-373 DPGFIADPDKVVID
+373 DPGLIADPNKILID
-387 RKENRHATF
+387 RKENRHAAF

-418 EWLRRIPD
+418 EWLRRIPN
-426 FELDG
+426 FTLDG
-431 VVTWS
+431 AVTWS
-436 PGQVRGPRRV
+436 AGQVRGPRRV

>member
-1 MRKNGDD
+1 M
-8 RIASDAI
+8 
-15 PQLTLDADLAFW
+15 
-27 ERRFLGKGCRP
+27 
-38 IDLHPGGLGIAM
+38 
-50 AERRPVIDWARDFD
+50 DWARDFD
-64 HLDAAWVE
+64 HLDKAWVD

-78 DRLRQECPVAHTDR
+78 DRLRVQCPVAHTDR
-92 YRGVYLPT
+92 YGGVYLPT
-100 RYEDVRAIALDHEN
+100 RYEDVRAIALDHDN

-124 FEPARGG
+124 FVPARGG

-141 RHLNAR
+141 RHQNAR
-147 RALLPAFTPMAIEPL
+147 RALLPAFTPAAVDRL

-170 NELIDAIF
+170 NELIDAIL
-178 ARGDGRSDAA
+178 ARDDSRSDAA
-188 LDYAQHVPVRVIALL
+188 LDYARHVPVRVIALL

-210 GDRFRRWILQQL
+210 GDRFRDWILQQL
-222 ESGVEASDELEQS
+222 ESGVEASEELEQS
-235 LAEMADYFGDL
+235 LAEMAEYFGIL
-246 VATRQRQVAAGAEL
+246 VAERQRQVAAGAEL
-260 GTDLIAQLLQ
+260 GTDVVGQLLQ
-270 ARYEDGTQF
+270 ARYDDGTKF

-307 WHIARVPADRTRL
+307 WHLARVPADRARL
-320 VTEPALIPTAIEEFL
+320 VTEPALIPAAIEEFL

-344 RKIKN
+344 RRIKN
-349 DTVLGGCRFSAGE
+349 DTVVGGCQYKAGE

-373 DPGFIADPDKVVID
+373 DPGFIADPNKILID
-387 RKENRHATF
+387 RKENRHAAF

-418 EWLRRIPD
+418 EWLRRIPN
-426 FELDG
+426 FTLDG
-431 VVTWS
+431 AVTWS
-436 PGQVRGPRRV
+436 AGQVRGPRRV